1 MAQYRKKPVI
11 IEAIKLKFSTDSQDE
26 IIQWSNNTIQKGLD
40 GGLKIPT
47 LEGIMIANTG
57 DYIIK
62 GVKGEFYP
70 CKPDIFEMTYELV
83 NMKQQTA
90 DEINK
95 LAEEVYGKGVNQDY
109 EEGFVD
115 GYNKA
120 KETLYTE
127 FDIIK
132 AFEHGW
138 NQRHYGIDDEILL
151 REIQNNLIKSLKQP
165 DEL

>member
-1 MAQYRKKPVI
+1 MKTKTSSLMDGKDYQQRKVMRIDDINAMADADIR
-11 IEAIKLKFSTDSQDE
+11 ENE
-26 IIQWSNNTIQKGLD
+26 R
-40 GGLKIPT
+40 
-47 LEGIMIANTG
+47 LE
-57 DYIIK
+57 
-62 GVKGEFYP
+62 
-70 CKPDIFEMTYELV
+70 
-83 NMKQQTA
+83 
-90 DEINK
+90 K
-95 LAEEVYGKGVNQDY
+95 LAEEEYPIFDGDLLGIAHNQKHSRID
-109 EEGFVD
+109 FIK